1 MNDASIFNRVRG
13 SLARFR
19 RAEGGN
25 VAVLFAIAIV
35 PLLGF
40 VGAAVDYARVN
51 NARTAMQSAL
61 DTAALMISKDANNL
75 TTAQI
80 NQKAQAY
87 FNALFKHPEAQ
98 NVTVSA
104 VYTNS
109 TSQGSKV
116 VLTGSG
122 SMDTDFMKMVGLPK
136 LDFGASSTTVWGTT
150 KLRVALAL
158 DNTGS
163 MASSGKMDALKT
175 SAKSLIDTLKG
186 AAKTDGDVYISIV
199 PFAKDVNVGST
210 NRNAPW
216 LKWSDQSDT
225 WDENNG
231 TCNNYK
237 NYYGWG
243 SPSTK
248 SDCLNYGGTWTPD
261 NHNTWNGCVTDRDQD
276 YDTTSTPP
284 STAVSATL
292 FPAEQYASCPQ
303 QITPLSYDWT
313 MLKNNVDAMQPV
325 GGTNQSIGVAWAW
338 LSLLQQAPLN
348 APPEDP
354 NFKYN
359 KVIILLS
366 DGDNTQYRNPAYGNG
381 STQFNGQIDA
391 RQRLLCDNAKTA
403 GVQIYTIQV
412 NTNNDNNSSVM
423 SYCATSSSTYFSTTS
438 ASGINTAFSSIGTAL
453 SKLRIAK

>member
-13 SLARFR
+13 SLVRFR
-19 RAEGGN
+19 RAERGN

-40 VGAAVDYARVN
+40 VGAAVDYTRVN

-61 DTAALMISKDANNL
+61 DTAALMISKDVTGL
-75 TTAQI
+75 TAAQI

-109 TSQGSKV
+109 TAQGSKV

-122 SMDTDFMKMVGLPK
+122 TMDTDFMKMVGLPK

-175 SAKSLIDTLKG
+175 AAKNLIDTLKT
-186 AAKTDGDVYISIV
+186 AAKTDGDVYISII
-199 PFAKDVNVGST
+199 PFAKDVNVGTGNKTAKWLRWDLGQCT
-210 NRNAPW
+210 NW
-216 LKWSDQSDT
+216 
-225 WDENNG
+225 
-231 TCNNYK
+231 
-237 NYYGWG
+237 WG
-243 SPSTK
+243 STLGFMTQTDCNSASGNWTSTK
-248 SDCLNYGGTWTPD
+248 SNGWT
-261 NHNTWNGCVTDRDQD
+261 GCVSDRDQN
-276 YDTTSTPP
+276 YDTL
-284 STAVSATL
+284 STAPYNTTATATNL
-292 FPAEQYASCPQ
+292 TDLATQFPAENYPNCPVE
-303 QITPLSYDWT
+303 ILPLTYDWT
-313 MLKNNVDAMQPV
+313 ALKDKVDAMQPQ
-325 GGTNQSIGVAWAW
+325 GNTNQAIGMAWGW
-338 LSLLQQAPLN
+338 ISLLQQAPLN
-348 APPEDP
+348 APAEDS
-354 NFKYN
+354 NFKYT
-359 KVIILLS
+359 KVVILLS
-366 DGDNTQYRNPAYGNG
+366 DGDNTQNRF
-381 STQFNGQIDA
+381 SSSQSSIDA

-403 GVQIYTIQV
+403 GIQIYTIQV
-412 NTNNDNNSSVM
+412 NTNNDATSSVM
-423 SYCATSSSTYFSTTS
+423 SYCATSTSTYFSTTS